1 MVFLCFPLQK
11 DTCGPT
17 SRLIQAL
24 RQVGGQL
31 LRQKLWY
38 LRAGKAEVEVVAY
51 IYYSRAPKMA
61 KLTCKWLN
69 YGLW

>member
-11 DTCGPT
+11 DTCSPT

-38 LRAGKAEVEVVAY
+38 LRAGKAEVEVVEY
-51 IYYSRAPKMA
+51 IYSRAPKIA
-61 KLTCKWLN
+61 TLTYKLLN